1 MRCLAMDDFL
11 PACLTLFADLASS
24 PIRLLRHFFTLW
36 RTLRP
41 HGHGSLASQQ
51 ANRRAA
57 RRWSKLAGM
66 LSSDLATTE
75 ILTMSQRFK
84 PLSQRD
90 MTLDQQR
97 VAQAVATGPRGGLR
111 GPFHAL
117 LRSPELAD
125 RVRHLGDYV
134 RFESTVPAALR
145 ELAILLVAR
154 FWSAHYEW
162 NAHRKHA
169 VAAGLDPSVAE
180 AIEAGRRPAN
190 LSGDETL
197 VYDLVAQLLRDKD
210 ISDASFAGAKARFGE
225 RTVVELI

>member
-1 MRCLAMDDFL
+1 
-11 PACLTLFADLASS
+11 
-24 PIRLLRHFFTLW
+24 
-36 RTLRP
+36 
-41 HGHGSLASQQ
+41 
-51 ANRRAA
+51 
-57 RRWSKLAGM
+57 
-66 LSSDLATTE
+66 
-75 ILTMSQRFK
+75 MSQRFT

-90 MTLDQQR
+90 MTLEQQR

-134 RFESTVPAALR
+134 RFASIVPGALR

-169 VAAGLDPSVAE
+169 IAAGLDPSVAD
-180 AIEAGRRPAN
+180 AIEMGGRPAK
-190 LSGDETL
+190 LSPDETL
-197 VYDLVAQLLRDKD
+197 VYDLVTELLHDKD
-210 ISDASFAGAKARFGE
+210 ISDATFAAANRRFGE
-225 RTVVELI
+225 RMLIELIGTAGYYGFISLVLNASRTPVAQGEKHLPAI

>member
-1 MRCLAMDDFL
+1 M
-11 PACLTLFADLASS
+11 S
-24 PIRLLRHFFTLW
+24 PRFT
-36 RTLRP
+36 
-41 HGHGSLASQQ
+41 
-51 ANRRAA
+51 
-57 RRWSKLAGM
+57 
-66 LSSDLATTE
+66 
-75 ILTMSQRFK
+75 

-134 RFESTVPAALR
+134 RFESIVPGRLR

-154 FWSAHYEW
+154 FWSSHYEW

-169 VAAGLDPSVAE
+169 AAAGLDPAVAE
-180 AIEAGRRPAN
+180 AIEIGKRPDK
-190 LSGDETL
+190 LSPDETL
-197 VYDLVAQLLRDKD
+197 VYDLVTELLHNKD
-210 ISDASFAGAKARFGE
+210 ISDATFAAARE
-225 RTVVELI
+225 RLGDQMLIELIGTVGYYGFISLVLNASRTPVAQGEKPLQAI

>member
-1 MRCLAMDDFL
+1 
-11 PACLTLFADLASS
+11 
-24 PIRLLRHFFTLW
+24 
-36 RTLRP
+36 
-41 HGHGSLASQQ
+41 
-51 ANRRAA
+51 
-57 RRWSKLAGM
+57 
-66 LSSDLATTE
+66 
-75 ILTMSQRFK
+75 MSQRFT

-97 VAQAVATGPRGGLR
+97 VAQAVATGPRGSLR

-162 NAHRKHA
+162 NAHRRHA
-169 VAAGLDPSVAE
+169 VAAGLDPSVAD
-180 AIEAGRRPAN
+180 AIEMGRRPAK
-190 LSGDETL
+190 LSPDETL
-197 VYDLVAQLLRDKD
+197 VYNVVSELLHEKD
-210 ISDASFAGAKARFGE
+210 ISDPTFAAAEAQFGE
-225 RTVVELI
+225 RMLIELIGTAGYYGFVSLVLNASRTPVAEGDRPLPAT

>member
-1 MRCLAMDDFL
+1 
-11 PACLTLFADLASS
+11 
-24 PIRLLRHFFTLW
+24 
-36 RTLRP
+36 
-41 HGHGSLASQQ
+41 
-51 ANRRAA
+51 
-57 RRWSKLAGM
+57 
-66 LSSDLATTE
+66 
-75 ILTMSQRFK
+75 MSQRFT

-169 VAAGLDPSVAE
+169 IAAGLEPSVAD
-180 AIEAGRRPAN
+180 AIEAGQRPAKLN
-190 LSGDETL
+190 GDETL
-197 VYDLVAQLLRDKD
+197 VYDLVAELLSNKD
-210 ISDASFAGAKARFGE
+210 ISDATFAAAKARFGE
-225 RTVVELI
+225 RMMVELIGTVGYYGFVSLVLNADRTPVAEGGKPLPAI

>member
-1 MRCLAMDDFL
+1 
-11 PACLTLFADLASS
+11 
-24 PIRLLRHFFTLW
+24 
-36 RTLRP
+36 
-41 HGHGSLASQQ
+41 
-51 ANRRAA
+51 
-57 RRWSKLAGM
+57 
-66 LSSDLATTE
+66 
-75 ILTMSQRFK
+75 MSQRFT

-125 RVRHLGDYV
+125 CVRHLGDYV
-134 RFESTVPAALR
+134 RFESMVPAPLR

-169 VAAGLDPSVAE
+169 LAAGLPPSVAD
-180 AIEAGRRPAN
+180 AIEAGQRPPKLN
-190 LSGDETL
+190 GDETL

-210 ISDASFAGAKARFGE
+210 ISDATFAAAKARFGE
-225 RTVVELI
+225 RMIVELIGTVGYYGFVSLVLNADRTPVAEGGKPLPPI

>member
-1 MRCLAMDDFL
+1 
-11 PACLTLFADLASS
+11 
-24 PIRLLRHFFTLW
+24 
-36 RTLRP
+36 
-41 HGHGSLASQQ
+41 
-51 ANRRAA
+51 
-57 RRWSKLAGM
+57 
-66 LSSDLATTE
+66 
-75 ILTMSQRFK
+75 MSQRFK
-84 PLSQRD
+84 PLSQHD
-90 MTLDQQR
+90 MTLDQRR

-169 VAAGLDPSVAE
+169 VAAGLDPSIAD
-180 AIEAGRRPAN
+180 AIEMGERPAK
-190 LSGDETL
+190 LSADETL
-197 VYDLVAQLLRDKD
+197 VYDLVAELLRDKD

-225 RTVVELI
+225 RTVIELIGTVGYYGFISLVLNADRTPIAEGGKPLPAAATR

>member
-1 MRCLAMDDFL
+1 
-11 PACLTLFADLASS
+11 
-24 PIRLLRHFFTLW
+24 
-36 RTLRP
+36 
-41 HGHGSLASQQ
+41 
-51 ANRRAA
+51 
-57 RRWSKLAGM
+57 
-66 LSSDLATTE
+66 
-75 ILTMSQRFK
+75 MSQRFT

-169 VAAGLDPSVAE
+169 LAAGIAPFVAD
-180 AIEAGRRPAN
+180 AIEAGQRPAK

-197 VYDLVAQLLRDKD
+197 VFDLVAELLRDKD
-210 ISDASFAGAKARFGE
+210 ISDATFAAAKARFGE
-225 RTVVELI
+225 RMMVELIGTVGYYGFVSLVLNADRTPVAEGGKPLPAI